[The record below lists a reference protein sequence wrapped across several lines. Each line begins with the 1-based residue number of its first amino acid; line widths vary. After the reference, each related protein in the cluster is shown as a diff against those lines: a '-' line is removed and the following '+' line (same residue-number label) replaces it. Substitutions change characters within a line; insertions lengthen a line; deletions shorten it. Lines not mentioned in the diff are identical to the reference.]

1 MAQGRANLHQ
11 DETVLRI
18 RELDGGNQSDR
29 TLEGVPLPGAPAVS
43 GGIKRLV
50 RIGAAVFLVL
60 DGCPTMGCIK
70 QPIEDLFLRFL
81 GRVGL
86 PRSDRFRG
94 DVRPSFPAVVGLQQ
108 ERRVARVADR
118 PPRVGIHHVEG
129 RKLTVETSRLRLVVF
144 LRGSTPGQRTS
155 QDYANRM
162 FRDHWTARDRSSR
175 AGRPF
180 PDGGDVTGR
189 PLAQTGQAGASSLI
203 DRFPMTKLPRSII
216 PLAAVAGSLLACLSA
231 TPAAEGQA
239 NDRRVVLMV
248 WDGLRPDSIND
259 ADTPALAGLAREGV
273 FFAQHHPVY
282 PSSTE
287 VNGTAL
293 VTGCQPGHS
302 GLIGN
307 REYRPAIDALKTI
320 ATEDLA
326 TMRRGDEVTGGH
338 YLRVPTLPELLRA
351 ADRPSV
357 VAGTKPVAAVLDR
370 AARPDDARST
380 VLFEGHT
387 LPESLAT
394 TPAWRG
400 EPFPQEI
407 HFPNVAQDEWTT
419 GALTNT
425 LWKPGKDG
433 LPALTVLWM
442 SDPDYTQHQFG
453 PDTPQAHRAL
463 ASADADLAAV
473 LRELDARGLR
483 ATTDVMVVSDHGFS
497 TIGRGVDTARILNDA
512 GFHAGREYKA
522 APQRGDVLV
531 DGLGGSVF
539 LYVAEHD
546 ADTVRRLATFLQASD
561 FAGVIFTH
569 DALPGTF
576 TLSAAHIDSPDA
588 PDLVVA
594 MRWNDDKN
602 TSGLPGKV
610 VSDGGRKPGQGTH
623 ATLGRYDMHNTL
635 VAAGPDFRQG
645 WRDELP
651 SGNVDVAPTI
661 AHLLGMTGLPKMDGR
676 VLEESLRG
684 FEGRLAHL
692 PAVTRRLEAHGEGEN
707 AAWSQYLQ
715 VTRFGDVEYLD
726 EGNFVSR

>member
-1 MAQGRANLHQ
+1 MKTRAGCFL
-11 DETVLRI
+11 
-18 RELDGGNQSDR
+18 G
-29 TLEGVPLPGAPAVS
+29 
-43 GGIKRLV
+43 
-50 RIGAAVFLVL
+50 LVL
-60 DGCPTMGCIK
+60 CW
-70 QPIEDLFLRFL
+70 
-81 GRVGL
+81 
-86 PRSDRFRG
+86 
-94 DVRPSFPAVVGLQQ
+94 
-108 ERRVARVADR
+108 VAGAVAD
-118 PPRVGIHHVEG
+118 E
-129 RKLTVETSRLRLVVF
+129 
-144 LRGSTPGQRTS
+144 
-155 QDYANRM
+155 
-162 FRDHWTARDRSSR
+162 
-175 AGRPF
+175 
-180 PDGGDVTGR
+180 
-189 PLAQTGQAGASSLI
+189 
-203 DRFPMTKLPRSII
+203 
-216 PLAAVAGSLLACLSA
+216 
-231 TPAAEGQA
+231 PAPSH
-239 NDRRVVLMV
+239 RVVLMV

-259 ADTPALAGLAREGV
+259 TDTPALAGLMREGV
-273 FFAQHHPVY
+273 FFTHHHPVY

-293 VTGCQPGHS
+293 VTGCYPGRS

-307 REYRPAIDALKTI
+307 REYRPAIDPLRTI

-326 TMRRGDEVTGGH
+326 TIRRGDELTGGH
-338 YLRVPTLPELLRA
+338 YLRVPTLPELLRITGK
-351 ADRPSV
+351 STV

-370 AARPDDARST
+370 APRLDDATSV
-380 VLFEGHT
+380 VLFEGRT
-387 LPESLAT
+387 LPESLAA
-394 TPAWRG
+394 TPAWKG
-400 EPFPQEI
+400 EPFPPDV
-407 HFPNVAQDEWTT
+407 HFPNVAEDEWTT

-463 ASADADLAAV
+463 ASADANLAAV

-497 TIGRGVDTARILNDA
+497 TIGRGLDTARVLNDA
-512 GFHAGREYKA
+512 GFHASREYKT
-522 APQRGDVLV
+522 APAHGNVLV

-546 ADTVRRLATFLQASD
+546 ADTVRRLAEFLQTTD
-561 FAGVIFTH
+561 FAGVILTRE
-569 DALPGTF
+569 ALPGTF
-576 TLSAAHIDSPDA
+576 ALSAAHIDSPDA

-594 MRWNDDKN
+594 MRWNDD
-602 TSGLPGKV
+602 TSASGFPGKV

-661 AHLLGMTGLPKMDGR
+661 AHLLGMTDLPKMDGR

-684 FEGRLAHL
+684 FEGRLAPI
-692 PAVTRRLEAHGEGEN
+692 PAVTQRLEAHGEGEN

-715 VTRFGDVEYLD
+715 VARFGEVEYLD
-726 EGNFVSR
+726 EGNFVPR